1 MEPSPN
7 QGLLL
12 DSLVV
17 AREVDS
23 GATQVFDGRFVRK
36 CKNPVADK
44 LMFELVKSDDP
55 YGFRLLL
62 MAKDLQDGVREA
74 ISIQAL
80 DQRTEMQF
88 GLAIESQKAILSVK
102 RRLTCELLIYYS
114 QAYPC
119 LYGSA
124 LSHGYGKKYNR
135 LIKWKFVEANV
146 VAYYWTS
153 LVIFEDDCKLLLM
166 DEGDIFGIITLDRE
180 RARSITIAKTIVVMR
195 KMPLKPKG
203 IHISGDITKVS
214 TLPASTRILE
224 STKKDKEGVVSAITP
239 WNFPL
244 AVITR
249 KVGSAL
255 VCGCT
260 VIVKPSELTPLTAL
274 AAVELALQTGIPPG
288 VLNMVMWN
296 ASDISDA
303 LLASPHVRKIIYTDS
318 TAVGKRLMKG
328 VVGTVRSIPLKLGG
342 NATCIIFDDADL
354 DVAVK
359 GVLAAKFRNSGQT
372 CVCANKVIVQEGIYE
387 RFAVAFSKAVKNLQ
401 VGDGFIEGVVQGQ
414 LINEDVLQKV
424 ESFLQDALSK
434 GAKVILRRKRHSLGM
449 TFYEPTIVTD
459 VKTGMLLA
467 REEVFGPMAPLLWF
481 KIEEENIRIANDTDA
496 GLDAYIFTN
505 NVQWT
510 WRVSEALEYGLVG
523 VFNFEEFSFQR
534 IYATPIK
541 RGIKVA

>member
-1 MEPSPN
+1 
-7 QGLLL
+7 
-12 DSLVV
+12 
-17 AREVDS
+17 
-23 GATQVFDGRFVRK
+23 
-36 CKNPVADK
+36 
-44 LMFELVKSDDP
+44 
-55 YGFRLLL
+55 
-62 MAKDLQDGVREA
+62 
-74 ISIQAL
+74 
-80 DQRTEMQF
+80 
-88 GLAIESQKAILSVK
+88 
-102 RRLTCELLIYYS
+102 
-114 QAYPC
+114 
-119 LYGSA
+119 
-124 LSHGYGKKYNR
+124 
-135 LIKWKFVEANV
+135 
-146 VAYYWTS
+146 
-153 LVIFEDDCKLLLM
+153 M

-195 KMPLKPKG
+195 KMPLKLKG

-244 AVITR
+244 TVITR

-288 VLNMVMWN
+288 VLNMVMGN

-328 VVGTVRSIPLKLGG
+328 AVGTVRSIPLKLGG

-372 CVCANKVIVQEGIYE
+372 CVCANKVIVQECIYE

-523 VFNFEEFSFQR
+523 VFNFEECSFQR

-541 RGIKVA
+541 RGIKVACKQRFFEERLKKVDLLTLVKSVINENVDSDHLEMKRGNVWSNHLKKVRIIAYVFKGDHGSFWTETKRALVNVWSNHLKKSQVIGFVFNGGYGFFY